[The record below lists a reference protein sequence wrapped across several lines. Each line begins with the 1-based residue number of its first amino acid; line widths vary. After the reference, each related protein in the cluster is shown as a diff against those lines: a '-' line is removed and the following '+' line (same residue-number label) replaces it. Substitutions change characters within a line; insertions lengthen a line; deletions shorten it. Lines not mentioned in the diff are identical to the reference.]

1 MTHTT
6 RLALSSSPTLRY
18 VPPKVGFI
26 RIRTTEGFSCAE
38 DAGLFK
44 PISNSQ
50 VICSVVNGWFVLL
63 CAVRF
68 GCASVLF
75 GVICGSELLT
85 GCIARTFEVN
95 VSIAVI
101 LRCGCI
107 YVDATNI
114 NHEFWIVP
122 ML

>member
-1 MTHTT
+1 VHEVVAYLLKRAQVATQRIYDMTHTT

-50 VICSVVNGWFVLL
+50 VICSVVSGWFVLMY
-63 CAVRF
+63 AVTVVY
-68 GCASVLF
+68 ASALF
-75 GVICGSELLT
+75 SVIRGS
-85 GCIARTFEVN
+85 
-95 VSIAVI
+95 VS
-101 LRCGCI
+101 C
-107 YVDATNI
+107 
-114 NHEFWIVP
+114 
-122 ML
+122 

>member
-1 MTHTT
+1 VDVHEVVAYLLKRAQVATQRIYDMTHTT

-50 VICSVVNGWFVLL
+50 VTFNVVIGWFVLL

-75 GVICGSELLT
+75 SGIRGSD
-85 GCIARTFEVN
+85 
-95 VSIAVI
+95 S
-101 LRCGCI
+101 
-107 YVDATNI
+107 
-114 NHEFWIVP
+114 
-122 ML
+122 